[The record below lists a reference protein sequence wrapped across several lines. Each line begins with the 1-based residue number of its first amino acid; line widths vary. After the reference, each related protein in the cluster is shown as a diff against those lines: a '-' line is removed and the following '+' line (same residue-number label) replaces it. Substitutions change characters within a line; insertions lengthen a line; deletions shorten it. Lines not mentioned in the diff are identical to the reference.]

1 MPTKTRTA
9 ALHSLAVL
17 TCIGLVSA
25 CGSDGGD
32 SPAPSSASSTP
43 VAAEPAVAPAPT
55 TRPVG
60 TVIEVGN
67 EPEGVQI
74 GTSGI
79 AAVGVRRPDG
89 ISLVDVAGKRLI
101 RTVPTQG
108 APRHLELAGPDGPV
122 ILPLETANIVTTMTF
137 DGQFGPI
144 ARDVGDLPHDVV
156 LTSDGTYVGTNE
168 HGGGALF
175 IRDGKVIKSLPA
187 PPPQPGGVAAV
198 GRYAAMADVQGN
210 GVYVYDGTTQTEV
223 ARKQIGLRLTHAQAM
238 EDGLVAFAD
247 TDGGAVLVERITPQ
261 VVDVARIPTAGKP
274 YGLGY
279 QASTK
284 TLFVTSTA
292 TNTLQVIDMSDPAR
306 PRVRGSVPTVQQPN
320 SVSADPTTGTVVVT
334 GSAPGEASSLQI
346 IPADLLPR

>member
-1 MPTKTRTA
+1 MGSKTRSTA
-9 ALHSLAVL
+9 VHSLAL
-17 TCIGLVSA
+17 LLCLGLVSA
-25 CGSDGGD
+25 CGDGDG
-32 SPAPSSASSTP
+32 SGSGSAGTSSTP

-60 TVIEVGN
+60 TIVAVGN
-67 EPEGVQI
+67 EPEGVQV
-74 GTSGI
+74 GTAGI

-89 ISLVDVAGKRLI
+89 IALVDVARQAVI

-108 APRHLELAGPDGPV
+108 APRHLELATPDGPV
-122 ILPLETANIVTTMTF
+122 ILPLETADIVTTMTF

-144 ARDVGDLPHDVV
+144 ARNVGNLPHDVV

-175 IRDGKVIKSLPA
+175 IKDGRVVASLPA
-187 PPPQPGGVAAV
+187 GPPQPGGVAAV

-210 GVYVYDGTTQTEV
+210 GVFVYDGTTRTEV
-223 ARKQIGLRLTHAQAM
+223 ATKRIGVRLTHAQALS
-238 EDGLVAFAD
+238 DGLVAFAD

-274 YGLGY
+274 YGLAY
-279 QASTK
+279 QAATK

-306 PRVRGSVPTVQQPN
+306 PRVRGTVPTVQQPN
-320 SVSADPTTGTVVVT
+320 SVAADPTTGTVLVT
-334 GSAPGEASSLQI
+334 GSAPGGASSLQFI
-346 IPADLLPR
+346 SANLLPR